1 MAVTTFKG
9 STLSNLAS
17 TLNLVRKEV
26 DSALDQASIQLEH
39 FAENGNPDELKGF
52 LGEVQQVRGTFK
64 MLDFR
69 AGERLCEELADTGRM
84 VSAGQVDHNDALQA
98 FSRSIMILKRY
109 VEMVSNG
116 QLVAPGLL
124 LDSINDVRKARAEKA
139 LPSAYFFMAN
149 LRPRLDVPPP
159 ANNTGPLPYRRVR
172 QLFQIGLLGMMR
184 NQGRKGALNVMGR
197 AINRIEKASRGQQ
210 GWGFWYAVKAG
221 LEALGQEA
229 FELDLP
235 RIMLLRSLDLQIK
248 KIEASNG
255 KLLTEKQPDW
265 LLKEFLY
272 LISLAEPE
280 TALINKAQQDF
291 NLPSDLREVALAEA
305 RRKLSGPDQSA
316 LDSLTEAIQDELQG
330 IKDLL
335 DLAERTDGVD
345 SSSAELTVGLRKI
358 ADTLNMVN
366 LPKTAERTIAIAE
379 GLKDDNGDFAGMM
392 QKVADQVL
400 RVEQDV
406 RSLAVNAE
414 MGDTGRVDPLSLLEA
429 RIAAISESQSAL
441 SITKRAIGSFVD
453 SGGDKMH
460 VKNVGKTLKDVSG
473 ALLFLDQDEVA
484 DLMRQLEKFVEDK
497 VIEAEGAPE
506 EDKMEALADA
516 ISAVEYYIDSLSG
529 QTAGAAEAV
538 ALAKDS
544 IKHLLG

>member
-1 MAVTTFKG
+1 
-9 STLSNLAS
+9 
-17 TLNLVRKEV
+17 
-26 DSALDQASIQLEH
+26 
-39 FAENGNPDELKGF
+39 
-52 LGEVQQVRGTFK
+52 
-64 MLDFR
+64 
-69 AGERLCEELADTGRM
+69 
-84 VSAGQVDHNDALQA
+84 
-98 FSRSIMILKRY
+98 
-109 VEMVSNG
+109 
-116 QLVAPGLL
+116 
-124 LDSINDVRKARAEKA
+124 
-139 LPSAYFFMAN
+139 
-149 LRPRLDVPPP
+149 
-159 ANNTGPLPYRRVR
+159 
-172 QLFQIGLLGMMR
+172 
-184 NQGRKGALNVMGR
+184 
-197 AINRIEKASRGQQ
+197 
-210 GWGFWYAVKAG
+210 
-221 LEALGQEA
+221 
-229 FELDLP
+229 
-235 RIMLLRSLDLQIK
+235 
-248 KIEASNG
+248 
-255 KLLTEKQPDW
+255 
-265 LLKEFLY
+265 
-272 LISLAEPE
+272 
-280 TALINKAQQDF
+280 
-291 NLPSDLREVALAEA
+291 
-305 RRKLSGPDQSA
+305 
-316 LDSLTEAIQDELQG
+316 
-330 IKDLL
+330 
-335 DLAERTDGVD
+335 
-345 SSSAELTVGLRKI
+345 
-358 ADTLNMVN
+358 
-366 LPKTAERTIAIAE
+366 
-379 GLKDDNGDFAGMM
+379 M